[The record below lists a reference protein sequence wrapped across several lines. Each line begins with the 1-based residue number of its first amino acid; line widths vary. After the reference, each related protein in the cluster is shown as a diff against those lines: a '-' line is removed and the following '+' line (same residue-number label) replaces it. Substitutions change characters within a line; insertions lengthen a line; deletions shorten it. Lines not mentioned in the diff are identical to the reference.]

1 MDEFTRLR
9 IMLSGRDYRV
19 LIAARFASQVAE
31 GAFLASVVNT
41 VVFSPESQST
51 VRGFAVATVLT
62 LLPFSLLEPIAGVFV
77 DRYPR
82 RPILVVLPL
91 LRAGAGVLAL
101 PGVAGIAAVYTGT
114 LLVFSMNRLFTATAG
129 AVVPRVVPEGD
140 GAARG
145 REEGRPEKPAGHA
158 ANGLLFTANMVAA
171 VVGTV
176 ALFGGVLAGG
186 LVAGAGG
193 TGAVVVFCGAVWAA
207 TSLVAARLSTPL
219 LPERQR
225 VDSLTGQLLETL
237 SDLGDGFRRIGRTPA
252 ALAPI
257 LTVAAGQFLQV
268 MVVAAA
274 LVVIKEDLGGGLI
287 TFSGLVAAGGVG
299 VFLGFVTAGAMR
311 TRLPSPLLI
320 GAAFV
325 LAAVALLPAAVVTLS
340 AATLTAGAVLLG
352 ASYGWTRVPV
362 DTLAQQAVPD
372 RYRGRVMTAIDLAFN
387 TARVAAAVAA
397 VGVVPW
403 LGPQLTFVV
412 LAVLFLLWAPVVPL
426 WLRHAHVTC
435 GPASGRRPAGRHP
448 VAPR

>member
-1 MDEFTRLR
+1 MDELTRLR
-9 IMLSGRDYRV
+9 IVLSGRDYRV
-19 LIAARFASQVAE
+19 LIVARFASQVAE

-101 PGVAGIAAVYTGT
+101 PGVAGIAAVYVGT

-129 AVVPRVVPEGD
+129 AVVPRVVPAAEGAERGRGD
-140 GAARG
+140 GG
-145 REEGRPEKPAGHA
+145 RHT
-158 ANGLLFTANMVAA
+158 ANGLLFTANMAAA

-193 TGAVVVFCGAVWAA
+193 AGAVVIFCGAVWAGA
-207 TSLVAARLSTPL
+207 ALAAARLSTPL

-225 VDSLTGQLLETL
+225 VESMGGQLLETL
-237 SDLGDGFRRIGRTPA
+237 TDLGDGFRRIGRTPA

-268 MVVAAA
+268 LVIAAA

-299 VFLGFVTAGAMR
+299 VFIGFVTAGAVR
-311 TRLPSPLLI
+311 TRLPNPLLI

-325 LAAVALLPAAVVTLS
+325 LAAVALLPAAFVTLS

-403 LGPQLTFVV
+403 LGPQVTFVV

-426 WLRHAHVTC
+426 WLRHLHVAD
-435 GPASGRRPAGRHP
+435 GPAGRRRPAGGHP
-448 VAPR
+448 LSPRE